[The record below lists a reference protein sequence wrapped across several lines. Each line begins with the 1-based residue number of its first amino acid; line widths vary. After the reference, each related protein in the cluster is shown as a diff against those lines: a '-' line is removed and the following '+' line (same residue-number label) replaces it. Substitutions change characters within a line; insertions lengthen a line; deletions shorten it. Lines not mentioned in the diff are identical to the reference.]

1 MPTAAPRRLPIV
13 LEQIRIRGLGVIDD
27 AELELGPG
35 FTAVTG
41 ETGAGKTMVLT
52 GLGLLMGGRADAG
65 AVRSGA
71 ARAVVEGRVRVDPA
85 GSAAKRAAE
94 AGAELDDGDLLLSR
108 AVSAE
113 GRSRAHL
120 GGRSVPVGVL
130 AELADDLVAVHGQ
143 SDQQRLL
150 RPTRQRDA
158 LDRFAGASVTEPLS
172 AYADRYAR
180 LRAVQAELDEVT
192 ARSRERVQEADLLRR
207 GLAEIAQVEAQPGE
221 DVALRAEAGRLAHSD
236 GLREA
241 AVAAHACLTA
251 DDTAVD
257 VADALGLVAA
267 ARRSLEPQQD
277 HDPALAGLATR
288 LAEASYLL
296 ADVAADLA
304 SYAADVD
311 TDPARLAAVQDRRAA
326 LATLTRTYGD
336 DVDAVLVWADQ
347 ASRRLLRLDGD
358 DERVAS
364 LRAEREALR
373 AELADL
379 AARVSETRAEAAQHF
394 AEAVGDELVALA
406 MPNARLVVEVRRRT
420 DPGGLVVGGQTVVFG
435 PAGIDEV
442 EILFAAHAGAT
453 PRPLDRS
460 ASGGELSRLML
471 AVEVVFAGADP
482 VPTFVF
488 DEVDAGVGGKAAVEV
503 GRRLARLARNAQVLV
518 VTHLPQVAAFADQ
531 HLQVVKTEDGRVTSS
546 GVVALDGAGRVQ
558 ELSRM
563 LAGLEGSATA
573 RAHAEELLATAASSK
588 AGAR

>member
-1 MPTAAPRRLPIV
+1 M
-13 LEQIRIRGLGVIDD
+13 LEQLRIRGLGVIDD

-71 ARAVVEGRVRVDPA
+71 DKAVVEGRVRVDPT
-85 GSAAKRAAE
+85 GPAAKRAAE
-94 AGAELDDGDLLLSR
+94 AGADLDDGDLLLSR

-120 GGRSVPVGVL
+120 GGHSVPVGVL

-143 SDQQRLL
+143 SDQHRLL

-158 LDRFAGASVTEPLS
+158 LDRFAGTAVTEPLS
-172 AYADRYAR
+172 AYAERYAR
-180 LRAVQAELDEVT
+180 LRTVQAELDEVT
-192 ARSRERVQEADLLRR
+192 TRSRERAQEADLLRL
-207 GLAEIAQVEAQPGE
+207 GLAEIAQVEPQPGE
-221 DVALRAEAGRLAHSD
+221 DVSLGAEEQLLAHSD

-241 AVAAHACLTA
+241 AATAHACLTA
-251 DDTAVD
+251 DDTGLDA
-257 VADALGLVAA
+257 ADALGLVAA
-267 ARRSLEPQQD
+267 ARRSIEPQQD
-277 HDPALAGLATR
+277 HDPALAGLSGR

-304 SYAADVD
+304 SYAADID

-326 LATLTRTYGD
+326 LGALTRKYGD
-336 DVDAVLVWADQ
+336 NVDAVLAWADR
-347 ASRRLLRLDGD
+347 ASRRLLDLDSD
-358 DERVAS
+358 DERVAN
-364 LRAEREALR
+364 LGTERELLR

-379 AARVSETRAEAAQHF
+379 AARVSETRAAAARRF
-394 AEAVGDELVALA
+394 GEAVGHELVALA
-406 MPNARLVVEVRRRT
+406 MPNARLVVEVRSRA
-420 DPGGLVVGGQTVVFG
+420 DPAGLAVRGQTVAFG
-435 PAGIDEV
+435 PAGIDDV
-442 EILFAAHAGAT
+442 EILFAAHAGAA
-453 PRPLDRS
+453 PRPLERG

-503 GRRLARLARNAQVLV
+503 GRRLARLAENAQVLV
-518 VTHLPQVAAFADQ
+518 VTHLPQVAAFADR

-546 GVVALDGAGRVQ
+546 GIVTLDDAGRVQ

-573 RAHAEELLATAASSK
+573 RAHAEELLATAATSK
-588 AGAR
+588 AAAR